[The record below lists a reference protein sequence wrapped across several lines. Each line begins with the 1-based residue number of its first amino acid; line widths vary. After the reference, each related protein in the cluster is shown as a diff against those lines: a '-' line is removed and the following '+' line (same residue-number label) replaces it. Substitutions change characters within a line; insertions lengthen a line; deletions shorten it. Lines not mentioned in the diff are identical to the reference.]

1 MRYVLDTHAAIWL
14 VEDAPQLGGRARA
27 ALGKLGSE
35 DLVISDVTLSELARL
50 LQTPKLR
57 VTGDPLFVLEAFA
70 QRFQVQAVSPWIA
83 WRAATYD
90 WAHRDPADRHILATA
105 EFLGL
110 PLVTVD
116 AAITP
121 FAPSVGVAVVW

>member
-14 VEDAPQLGGRARA
+14 VEDAPQLGRRARA
-27 ALGKLGSE
+27 ALESLGSE

-57 VTGDPLFVLEAFA
+57 TAGDPLFVLEAFA
-70 QRFQVQAVSPWIA
+70 LRFHVQSVSPWIA
-83 WRAATYD
+83 HRAATYA

-110 PLVTVD
+110 PLVTTD

-121 FAPSVGVAVVW
+121 FAASVGVVVVW

>member
-14 VEDAPQLGGRARA
+14 VEVAPQFGAKARA
-27 ALGKLGSE
+27 ALGKLGAE
-35 DLVISDVTLSELARL
+35 NLVISDVTFSELAWL
-50 LQTPKLR
+50 LHTPKLR
-57 VTGDPLFVLEAFA
+57 VGGDPLFVLEAFT
-70 QRFQVQAVSPWIA
+70 QRFLVQAVSPWIA

-90 WAHRDPADRHILATA
+90 WPHRDPADRHILATA

-116 AAITP
+116 RAITP
-121 FAPSVGVAVVW
+121 FAATVGVKIVW